1 MGTKNLLPSVLNVQH
16 YRVVFGLE
24 LLLFTNLANICIL
37 NRNSP
42 LGIKHYILFLYVVQ
56 TPGTKRFL
64 FFTGSLV
71 NLTGLKLLFSMKS
84 LLLGVIAAASGQ
96 QCRNPK
102 YDILFPAQDP
112 YWNTESWFKNEKE
125 IRCDFSECTP
135 LYTNRGKFKVV
146 NNHLSL

>member
-71 NLTGLKLLFSMKS
+71 NLTGLKLWFSMKS

-112 YWNTESWFKNEKE
+112 YWNTESWFKNERE